1 MFKEYGELSSL
12 LYEATKPVGRSINGD
27 IEYYIKELEGITNP
41 ILEAGVGTGRMLIP
55 LAKSGLKIDG
65 VDISAEMLAR
75 CRLNMENHSA
85 SAKLYEQD
93 LTRMSLPHKYG
104 AIMMPTGSFCLLPKE
119 QAGDVLASFYEHLAV
134 GGKIVID
141 IELPADFRKGETNS
155 YSTHLSGGTGILFTS
170 YSEDIDWLAQRVR
183 YIHKY
188 ELLRNGE
195 VQETEVSNFTLH
207 WYGVQEFEMLLQKV
221 GYSDIR
227 YEVGY
232 GVDEQSQLITFT
244 GTKKTAV

>member
-1 MFKEYGELSSL
+1 MFKEYGELSTL
-12 LYEATKPVGRSINGD
+12 LYEATKPVGFSVNGD
-27 IEYYIKELEGITNP
+27 VEYYLKELEGITNP

-55 LAKSGLKIDG
+55 LVKSGLKVDG

-75 CRLNMENHSA
+75 CRLNMENYGVSA
-85 SAKLYEQD
+85 NLYDQD
-93 LTRMSLPHKYG
+93 LTKLSLPDKYG

-119 QAGDVLASFYEHLAV
+119 QAGNVLTSFFEHLADD
-134 GGKIVID
+134 GKIVID

-155 YSTHLSGGTGILFTS
+155 YSTPLSGGTGILFTS

-195 VQETEVSNFTLH
+195 VQKTEVSHFTLY
-207 WYGVQEFEMLLQKV
+207 WYGVQEFEMLLQNV
-221 GYSDIR
+221 GYSDIKH
-227 YEVGY
+227 EVGY
-232 GVDEQSQLITFT
+232 GVDEQSQLITFS
-244 GTKKTAV
+244 AVKMVNL